1 MQIMFIGIRSYMF
14 QIMTR
19 VTILMN
25 LICPF
30 TNPENKTKLLQNA
43 AAGGELKCENES
55 MKPN

>member
-1 MQIMFIGIRSYMF
+1 MF

-19 VTILMN
+19 VTILTN

-30 TNPENKTKLLQNA
+30 TNPEIKTKLLQNA

>member
-1 MQIMFIGIRSYMF
+1 MF

-43 AAGGELKCENES
+43 AAGGPAAGSSNVK
-55 MKPN
+55 MKV

>member
-43 AAGGELKCENES
+43 AAGGPAAGSSNVK
-55 MKPN
+55 MKV